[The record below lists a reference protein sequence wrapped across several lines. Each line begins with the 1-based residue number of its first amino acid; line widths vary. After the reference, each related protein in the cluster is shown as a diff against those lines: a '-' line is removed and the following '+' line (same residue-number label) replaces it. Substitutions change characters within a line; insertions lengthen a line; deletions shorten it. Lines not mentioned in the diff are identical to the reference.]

1 MLRRRRPP
9 VERLGVD
16 SYAFRLEAN
25 EREVLSRLL
34 DELDGLIAG
43 AGDPAVETTP
53 VVSRL
58 FPPAF
63 TDHDGENAE
72 RDAEYQRLM
81 REELIASRRAALAES
96 RSWLDPDS
104 GEQSL
109 NEATLTSIM
118 RSLNSLRLVLGSLLG
133 IVDDLDS
140 DLADEAVADSPDHQ
154 LYAWT
159 GWLLEWTVTALST
172 PE

>member
-9 VERLGVD
+9 VERLGPD
-16 SYAFRLEAN
+16 SFALRLETN

-34 DELDGLIAG
+34 DELDGLVAN
-43 AGDPAVETTP
+43 AGDPTSEMTP

-81 REELIASRRAALAES
+81 REELIASRRAAIAES
-96 RSWLDPDS
+96 REWL
-104 GEQSL
+104 GEG
-109 NEATLTSIM
+109 ATERVIDDAKLTAM
-118 RSLNSLRLVLGSLLG
+118 LRSLNSLRLVLGSLLG
-133 IVDDLDS
+133 ITDDLDS

-159 GWLLEWTVTALST
+159 GWLLEWTVAALSSR
-172 PE
+172 E

>member
-9 VERLGVD
+9 VERLGPD
-16 SYAFRLEAN
+16 SFALRLETS

-34 DELDGLIAG
+34 EELDSLIAG
-43 AGDPAVETTP
+43 ASDPTGETAP

-63 TDHDGENAE
+63 TDHDGDDAE

-81 REELIASRRAALAES
+81 REELIASRRAAIAES
-96 RSWLDPDS
+96 RGWLAGGDS
-104 GEQSL
+104 ERVID
-109 NEATLTSIM
+109 EANLTAM
-118 RSLNSLRLVLGSLLG
+118 LRSLNSLRLALGSLLG
-133 IVDDLDS
+133 ITDDLDS
-140 DLADEAVADSPDHQ
+140 DLADEAVADSADHQ

-159 GWLLEWTVTALST
+159 GWLLEWTVTALSS
-172 PE
+172 PK